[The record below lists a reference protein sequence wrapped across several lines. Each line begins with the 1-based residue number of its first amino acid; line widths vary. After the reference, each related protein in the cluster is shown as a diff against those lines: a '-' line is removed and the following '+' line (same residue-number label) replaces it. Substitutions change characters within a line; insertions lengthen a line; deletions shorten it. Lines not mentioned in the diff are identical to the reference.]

1 MKTFYIS
8 ITETRNKIVK
18 TNAETESEA
27 IQKARDAYRFYDIIL
42 DDGDT
47 EKTTFNNETNEE
59 TINNYDGDI
68 QII

>member
-18 TNAETESEA
+18 TNAKTESEA
-27 IQKARDAYRFYDIIL
+27 IQKVRDAYGFYDIML
-42 DDGDT
+42 DDEDT
-47 EKTTFNNETNEE
+47 AKTTFNNETNEE
-59 TINNYDGDI
+59 TINNYDGNI